1 MVCRRRFACIGEVL
15 WWSRMSSY
23 VAVRTDV
30 LLESTRASSVDALN
44 DREIGIELTRAPS
57 EAVI

>member
-1 MVCRRRFACIGEVL
+1 
-15 WWSRMSSY
+15 MSSY
-23 VAVRTDV
+23 VAVRTDI
-30 LLESTRASSVDALN
+30 LLGPTRASTSVDALN

>member
-1 MVCRRRFACIGEVL
+1 MVEQNEQLRSSTYGYSIGAD
-15 WWSRMSSY
+15 SC
-23 VAVRTDV
+23 T
-30 LLESTRASSVDALN
+30 TSVDALN